1 MYGDVTMANSP
12 VKGRITIQK
21 TGPAFTG
28 VAEKES
34 EFGTIKTAVYSDIP
48 LEGAVFE
55 IRAKTDIKMPDGT
68 LKLHAGE
75 VADTIT
81 TGSDGSAVSKDLYL
95 GEYEV
100 VEVAAPSGYLLDAA
114 PHAVTLRSKDQH
126 TAIASAQVGI
136 RNTLPR
142 VELTLWKQAERF
154 QAEAAEL
161 TPCPG
166 EGFTFGLYTNEDIHG
181 ENAAVL
187 PKDTLVYVGSTDE
200 AASLRFRSRSRS
212 GNTVL

>member
-1 MYGDVTMANSP
+1 
-12 VKGRITIQK
+12 
-21 TGPAFTG
+21 
-28 VAEKES
+28 
-34 EFGTIKTAVYSDIP
+34 
-48 LEGAVFE
+48 
-55 IRAKTDIKMPDGT
+55 MPDGT

-187 PKDTLVYVGSTDE
+187 PRIRWFMWVLQTRR
-200 AASLRFRSRSRS
+200 ASLRFRSRSRS